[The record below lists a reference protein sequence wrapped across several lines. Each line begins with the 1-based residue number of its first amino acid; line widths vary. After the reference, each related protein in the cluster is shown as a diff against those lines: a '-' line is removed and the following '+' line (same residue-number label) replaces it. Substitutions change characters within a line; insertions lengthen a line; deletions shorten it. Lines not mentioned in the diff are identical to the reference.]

1 MSWFK
6 RLFNR
11 EPEMEIV
18 SSEIPMSTILRWYLY
33 DTGLADPNELAEYL
47 GLNNVSDEGN
57 DKEIEDSKVRLARIS
72 PILPYIDT
80 LSTISAETF
89 ASLHSLN
96 ADDDDKDEEFEMR
109 QKIIFKAIAMSTL
122 IGAMSIG
129 VDIGMI
135 EHGVVSADTLEMDI
149 DYE

>member
-11 EPEMEIV
+11 EPEIEII

-47 GLNNVSDEGN
+47 GLNNVSEEGN
-57 DKEIEDSKVRLARIS
+57 DKEVQDSQLRLSSITTL
-72 PILPYIDT
+72 LPYIDVI
-80 LSTISAETF
+80 STISAETF
-89 ASLHSLN
+89 SALHYLN
-96 ADDDDKDEEFEMR
+96 NDEERDEEFEGR
-109 QKIIFKAIAMSTL
+109 QKVVFKAIAMSTL
-122 IGAMSIG
+122 IGALSIG
-129 VDIGMI
+129 VDIGMVD
-135 EHGVVSADTLEMDI
+135 HGVVSADTLEMDL